1 MAKPL
6 VAIVGR
12 PNVGKSTFFNKIAGR
27 RISIV
32 EDVPGVTRDRVY
44 ADVEWMGRRF
54 SMVDTGGLDM
64 RSEDVLLSQMR
75 RQAEI
80 AMDTADVICFFCDG
94 RTGLTSED
102 EDVANYLRRTRKP
115 LLLVVNKMDYQGM
128 NDQLYE
134 YYNLGL
140 GDPIAISSTNML
152 GLGDLLEEIVKR
164 LPPPTPDEAEEEGHV
179 IQLALVGRPNVGKSS
194 LCNRLLGQE
203 RTMVSDIP
211 GTTRDAIDTTF
222 TDADGTRYNII
233 DTAGMRKKKAVEDET
248 LERYSVLRSIAA
260 IDRCDVALLLIDAQT
275 GVTEQDTK
283 IAGLILSAGKAV
295 LVAVNKW
302 DAVEKDTNTMEQFR
316 KKILSDL
323 KFMSYAP
330 VLFLS
335 ALTGQRVNTVLAAV
349 KTAYEQYSRRIPT
362 GVLNE
367 ALADAQASLQP
378 PVSGGRLCHAAEHV
392 PADVCVF
399 RQQRGADALRL
410 RALSGESPAQELRF
424 RGNAHP
430 LHSPGKDQ
438 GLTRKKQAPHRK
450 RIRRGAFVRQS
461 FFSRRRWARR
471 SFPASKSARS
481 ALVSGTR
488 AGTRA
493 GRPSAPMA
501 TMVR

>member
-32 EDVPGVTRDRVY
+32 EDIPGVTRDRVY

-64 RSEDVLLSQMR
+64 RSDDVLLSQMR
-75 RQAEI
+75 YQAQI
-80 AMDTADVICFFCDG
+80 AMDTADVICFFTDG
-94 RTGLTSED
+94 RQGLTPDD
-102 EDVANYLRRTRKP
+102 EEVANFLRKTKKP
-115 LLLVVNKMDYQGM
+115 LLLVVNKIDHAQL
-128 NDQLYE
+128 NEQLYE

-152 GLGDLLEEIVKR
+152 GLGDLLESIVKQ
-164 LPPPTPDEAEEEGHV
+164 LPAPDANESDMDDNV

-194 LCNRLLGQE
+194 LTNKLLGQE

-211 GTTRDAIDTTF
+211 GTTRDAIDTLF
-222 TDADGTRYNII
+222 TDGEGTCYNII

-260 IDRCDVALLLIDAQT
+260 IDRCDVALLLIDAQI

-283 IAGLILSAGKAV
+283 IAGLILNAGKAV
-295 LVAVNKW
+295 IVIVNKW
-302 DAVEKDTNTMEQFR
+302 DLIEKDNHTLESYRRQV
-316 KKILSDL
+316 LSDL

-335 ALTGQRVNTVLAAV
+335 AFSGQRVNTVLKAV
-349 KTAYEQYSRRIPT
+349 KEAYAQYSKRIST

-367 ALADAQASLQP
+367 ALADAQAGLQP
-378 PVSGGRLCHAAEHV
+378 PATSGRRLKIYYATQQGAC
-392 PADVCVF
+392 PPTFVF
-399 RQQRGADALRL
+399 FINDENLMHFAYERYLENQ
-410 RALSGESPAQELRF
+410 F
-424 RGNAHP
+424 R
-430 LHSPGKDQ
+430 K
-438 GLTRKKQAPHRK
+438 
-450 RIRRGAFVRQS
+450 S
-461 FFSRRRWARR
+461 FGF
-471 SFPASKSARS
+471 
-481 ALVSGTR
+481 
-488 AGTRA
+488 AGTPIRFIL
-493 GRPSAPMA
+493 REKQKDSK
-501 TMVR
+501 